1 VSGLAQ
7 NHSCSPE
14 IGAYPAKLLS
24 ICIPTFNRASYL
36 PETLESLLPQLATDV
51 ELLVYDTGSTDGT
64 PELMETLQRRFPE
77 IRFFHLNEKRGFDE
91 TALLL
96 LEQARGDYVWYFGS
110 DDVLKPGAIGAV
122 RRAILQSPATPSFV
136 FINHEVVDNEG
147 RLLISSNLP
156 ELKDREFTDGRACVS
171 WLGLHLGYIS
181 SCIFRREPQ
190 LPFAVARQFVG
201 SMWMG
206 MHLNL
211 WSLSRGGPALYLGDP
226 LVRARR
232 NPGNVYNYGE
242 VFCRRASQVF
252 WHSRQHGIGWPAIYR
267 AMNRT
272 VRLFY
277 LPFCVAQRCEDPA
290 QFDRVFPVMF
300 RISWPYPWF
309 WLLIVPVRLIPSGLA
324 RIARNYLRSRRER
337 SIQSPRSAIEPS
349 RRHRIA
355 TAIRRR

>member
-1 VSGLAQ
+1 MSALVRNQNVSGKMET
-7 NHSCSPE
+7 SRT
-14 IGAYPAKLLS
+14 KLLS

-36 PETLESLLPQLATDV
+36 PETLESLLPQLAADV

-64 PELMETLQRRFPE
+64 LELMETFQRHFPE

-136 FINHEVVDNEG
+136 FINHEVVDNDG
-147 RLLISSNLP
+147 RLLIPSNIP
-156 ELKDREFTDGRACVS
+156 ELKDREFVDGRACVS

-181 SCIFRREPQ
+181 SCIFRRDPE
-190 LPFAVARQFVG
+190 LPLAAARKFVG

-211 WSLSRGGPALYLGDP
+211 WSLSKGGPALYLGDP

-232 NPGNVYNYGE
+232 NPGNIYNYGE

-252 WHSRQHGIGWPAIYR
+252 WHSRRHGIGWFTICR

-290 QFDRVFPVMF
+290 QLDRVFPTVF
-300 RISWPYPWF
+300 RTAWPYPWF
-309 WLLIVPVRLIPSGLA
+309 WLLIVPVRLIPSRFA
-324 RIARNYLRSRRER
+324 RIARDYLRGRRGRGVEGQR
-337 SIQSPRSAIEPS
+337 PGVEPR
-349 RRHRIA
+349 RIA
-355 TAIRRR
+355 APIRRR